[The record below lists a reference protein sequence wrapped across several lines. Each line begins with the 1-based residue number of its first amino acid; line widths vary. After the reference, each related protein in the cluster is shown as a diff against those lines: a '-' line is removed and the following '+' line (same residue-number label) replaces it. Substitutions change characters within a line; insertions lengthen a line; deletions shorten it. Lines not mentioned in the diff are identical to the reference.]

1 MALVNIH
8 SIVFHI
14 EGDIGHVQ
22 KVIREIFFYD
32 VSFVAAADHKIMNTV
47 RGIHFHDVPQ
57 NGPPAYFYHGLGA
70 YRGFLAQSR
79 TKAARKNDCFQFSP
93 IN

>member
-1 MALVNIH
+1 
-8 SIVFHI
+8 
-14 EGDIGHVQ
+14 
-22 KVIREIFFYD
+22 
-32 VSFVAAADHKIMNTV
+32 MNTV